1 MTNMKINPENVSPLF
16 ARLRDRAKLSEWL
29 VSYYFSPEKRD
40 RVWFNSGVDA
50 NNVLAYI
57 SDPRSGFPLS
67 PSDVCDDWNIKKSLK
82 GDFAAIDFDAVAAK
96 PVKGKK
102 EAIYNTGDISLKD
115 IGQELHGITAM
126 MALKLETSGTAK
138 MQLMTGRN
146 RDGMEAA
153 MERINEAHKTV
164 AADFTAL
171 LKASGNTSKFLDA
184 IKKAYQITPLEMEDI
199 KTNRE
204 LKMITFL
211 MGQDDIDI
219 IDYLRGDILKQD
231 NRMKS
236 FQTMISKHL
245 YPSKKRGRP
254 KKNAN

>member
-1 MTNMKINPENVSPLF
+1 MKINPENVSPLF

-29 VSYYFSPEKRD
+29 VSYYFSPAKRD
-40 RVWFNSGVDA
+40 RVWFNSGVDV

-57 SDPRSGFPLS
+57 SYPRSGFPLS

-82 GDFAAIDFDAVAAK
+82 GDFAAIDFDAVGAK

>member
-1 MTNMKINPENVSPLF
+1 MKINPENVNPLF
-16 ARLRDRAKLSEWL
+16 TRLRDRVKLSEWL
-29 VSYYFSPEKRD
+29 MRYYFNDNRKDSAWYSADVNED
-40 RVWFNSGVDA
+40 
-50 NNVLAYI
+50 NVLAYI

-67 PSDVCDDWNIKKSLK
+67 PSDVCDDWAIKKSLK
-82 GDFAAIDFDAVAAK
+82 GDFAQIDFDAVAK

-102 EAIYNTGDISLKD
+102 EAIYNTGDVSLKD

-138 MQLMTGRN
+138 MQLMTGKN

-153 MERINEAHKTV
+153 MERISEAHRVVGDAYAT
-164 AADFTAL
+164 L
-171 LKASGNTSKFLDA
+171 LLSCNSVNAFLEA
-184 IKKAYQITPLEMEDI
+184 IKKAYQITPLEMQDI

-204 LKMITFL
+204 LKMIKFL
-211 MGQDDIDI
+211 MDQDATEISE
-219 IDYLRGDILKQD
+219 YLRGDILKQN

-236 FQTMISKHL
+236 FQTMVSKHL

>member
-1 MTNMKINPENVSPLF
+1 MKINPENVNPLF
-16 ARLRDRAKLSEWL
+16 TRLRDRVKLSEWL
-29 VSYYFSPEKRD
+29 MRYYFNDNRKDSAWYSADVNED
-40 RVWFNSGVDA
+40 
-50 NNVLAYI
+50 NVLAYI

-67 PSDVCDDWNIKKSLK
+67 PSDVCDDWAIKKSLK
-82 GDFAAIDFDAVAAK
+82 GDFAQIDFDAVAK

-102 EAIYNTGDISLKD
+102 EAIYNTGDVSLKD

-138 MQLMTGRN
+138 MQLMTGKN

-153 MERINEAHKTV
+153 MERISEAHRVVGDAYAT
-164 AADFTAL
+164 L
-171 LKASGNTSKFLDA
+171 LLSCNSVNAFLEA

-204 LKMITFL
+204 LKMIKFL
-211 MGQDDIDI
+211 MDQDATEISE
-219 IDYLRGDILKQD
+219 YLRGDILKQN

>member
-29 VSYYFSPEKRD
+29 VSYYFSPAKRD

-171 LKASGNTSKFLDA
+171 LKAYGNTSKFLDA

>member
-1 MTNMKINPENVSPLF
+1 MKINPENVNPLF
-16 ARLRDRAKLSEWL
+16 TRLRDRVKLSEWL
-29 VSYYFSPEKRD
+29 MRYYFNDNRKDSAWYSADVNED
-40 RVWFNSGVDA
+40 
-50 NNVLAYI
+50 NVLAYI

-67 PSDVCDDWNIKKSLK
+67 PSDVCDDWAIKKSLK
-82 GDFAAIDFDAVAAK
+82 GDFAQIDFDAVAK
-96 PVKGKK
+96 PAKGKK
-102 EAIYNTGDISLKD
+102 EAIYNTGDVSLKD

-138 MQLMTGRN
+138 MQLMTGKN

-153 MERINEAHKTV
+153 MERISEAHRVVGDAYAT
-164 AADFTAL
+164 L
-171 LKASGNTSKFLDA
+171 LLSCNSVNAFLEA

-204 LKMITFL
+204 LKMIKFL
-211 MGQDDIDI
+211 MDQDATEISE
-219 IDYLRGDILKQD
+219 YLRGDILKQN

-236 FQTMISKHL
+236 FQTMVSKHL

>member
-16 ARLRDRAKLSEWL
+16 SRLRDRAKLSEWL
-29 VSYYFSPEKRD
+29 MSYYFSDAKRD
-40 RVWFNSGVDA
+40 RVWFNSGVTSD
-50 NNVLAYI
+50 NVLAYI

-82 GDFAAIDFDAVAAK
+82 GDFANIDFDAVAK

-138 MQLMTGRN
+138 MQLMTGKN

-164 AADFTAL
+164 AAAFTTL
-171 LKASGNTSKFLDA
+171 LKASGKNANKFLEA

-211 MGQDDIDI
+211 MDQDDIDI

>member
-1 MTNMKINPENVSPLF
+1 MKINPENVNPLF
-16 ARLRDRAKLSEWL
+16 TRLRDQAKLAEWL
-29 VSYYFSPEKRD
+29 MRYYFNDNRKDAAWYSS
-40 RVWFNSGVDA
+40 RVNAG
-50 NNVLAYI
+50 NVLAYI

-67 PSDVCDDWNIKKSLK
+67 PSDVCDDWAIKKSLK
-82 GDFAAIDFDAVAAK
+82 GDFAAIDFDAVAKA
-96 PVKGKK
+96 PKGKK
-102 EAIYNTGDISLKD
+102 EAIYNTGDVSLKD

-146 RDGMEAA
+146 RDGMDAA
-153 MERINEAHKTV
+153 MERISEAHKTV
-164 AADFTAL
+164 SEAYAAL
-171 LKASGNTSKFLDA
+171 LLSCNSVNTFLDA
-184 IKKAYQITPLEMEDI
+184 IKKAYQITPLEMQDI

-204 LKMITFL
+204 LKMIQFL
-211 MGQDDIDI
+211 MKQDATEIAE
-219 IDYLRGDILKQD
+219 YLRGDILKQD

-236 FQTMISKHL
+236 FQTMVSKHL

>member
-1 MTNMKINPENVSPLF
+1 MKINPENVSPLF

-29 VSYYFSPEKRD
+29 VSYYFNPAKRD

-82 GDFAAIDFDAVAAK
+82 GDFAAIDFDAVGAK

-171 LKASGNTSKFLDA
+171 LKASGNTSKFFDA

>member
-1 MTNMKINPENVSPLF
+1 MNSMKINPENVNPLF

-29 VSYYFSPEKRD
+29 VSYYFSAEKRD
-40 RVWFNSGVDA
+40 RAWYNPGVNA
-50 NNVLAYI
+50 ENVLAYI
-57 SDPRSGFPLS
+57 SDPRSSFPLS
-67 PSDVCDDWNIKKSLK
+67 PADVCDDWAIKKSLK
-82 GDFAAIDFDAVAAK
+82 SDFAAIDFDAVATK

-102 EAIYNTGDISLKD
+102 EAIYNTGDVSLKN
-115 IGQELHGITAM
+115 IGNELHGITAM

-138 MQLMTGRN
+138 MQLMTGKN

-153 MERINEAHKTV
+153 MERISQAHREV
-164 AADFTAL
+164 ADAYATL
-171 LKASGNTSKFLDA
+171 LLSCNSVNAFLDA

-204 LKMITFL
+204 LKMIQFL
-211 MGQDDIDI
+211 MSQDATDIA
-219 IDYLRGDILKQD
+219 DYLRGDILKQD

>member
-1 MTNMKINPENVSPLF
+1 MNNMKINPENVNPLF
-16 ARLRDRAKLSEWL
+16 ARLRDRAKLSEWIMK
-29 VSYYFSPEKRD
+29 YYFNSNRKDAAWYNP
-40 RVWFNSGVDA
+40 RVNVD
-50 NNVLAYI
+50 NVLAYI
-57 SDPRSGFPLS
+57 SDTRSGFPLS
-67 PSDVCDDWNIKKSLK
+67 PTDVCDDWAIKKSLK
-82 GDFAAIDFDAVAAK
+82 GDFDQIDFDAAVK

-102 EAIYNTGDISLKD
+102 EAIYNTGDVSLKS
-115 IGQELHGITAM
+115 IGNELHGITAM

-138 MQLMTGRN
+138 MQLMTGKN

-153 MERINEAHKTV
+153 MERIDQAHREV
-164 AADFTAL
+164 ADAYATL
-171 LKASGNTSKFLDA
+171 LLSCSSVNAFLEA

-204 LKMITFL
+204 LKMIKFL
-211 MGQDDIDI
+211 MDQDAGDIA
-219 IDYLRGDILKQD
+219 DYLRGDIIKQD

>member
-1 MTNMKINPENVSPLF
+1 MKINPENVNPLF
-16 ARLRDRAKLSEWL
+16 TRLRDRVKLSEWL
-29 VSYYFSPEKRD
+29 MRYYFNDGRKDSAWYSADVNED
-40 RVWFNSGVDA
+40 
-50 NNVLAYI
+50 NVLAYI

-67 PSDVCDDWNIKKSLK
+67 PSDVCDDWAIKKSLK
-82 GDFAAIDFDAVAAK
+82 GDFAQIDFDASTK
-96 PVKGKK
+96 PPKGKK
-102 EAIYNTGDISLKD
+102 EAIYNTGDVSLKD

-138 MQLMTGRN
+138 MQLMTGKN

-153 MERINEAHKTV
+153 MERISEAHRVVGDAYAT
-164 AADFTAL
+164 L
-171 LKASGNTSKFLDA
+171 LLSCNSVNAFLEA
-184 IKKAYQITPLEMEDI
+184 IKKAYQITPLEMQDI

-204 LKMITFL
+204 LKMIKFL
-211 MGQDDIDI
+211 MDQDATEISE
-219 IDYLRGDILKQD
+219 YLRGDILKQN

-236 FQTMISKHL
+236 FQTMVSKHL

>member
-1 MTNMKINPENVSPLF
+1 
-16 ARLRDRAKLSEWL
+16 
-29 VSYYFSPEKRD
+29 
-40 RVWFNSGVDA
+40 
-50 NNVLAYI
+50 
-57 SDPRSGFPLS
+57 
-67 PSDVCDDWNIKKSLK
+67 
-82 GDFAAIDFDAVAAK
+82 
-96 PVKGKK
+96 
-102 EAIYNTGDISLKD
+102 
-115 IGQELHGITAM
+115 
-126 MALKLETSGTAK
+126 
-138 MQLMTGRN
+138 MQLMTGKN

-164 AADFTAL
+164 AAAFTTL
-171 LKASGNTSKFLDA
+171 LKASGKNTNKFLEA

-211 MGQDDIDI
+211 MDQDDIDI

>member
-1 MTNMKINPENVSPLF
+1 MKINPENVNPLF
-16 ARLRDRAKLSEWL
+16 TRLRDQAKLAEWL
-29 VSYYFSPEKRD
+29 MRYYFNDNRKDAAWYNS
-40 RVWFNSGVDA
+40 RVNAG
-50 NNVLAYI
+50 NVLAYI

-67 PSDVCDDWNIKKSLK
+67 PSDVCDDWAIKKSLK
-82 GDFAAIDFDAVAAK
+82 GDFAAIDFDAATKA
-96 PVKGKK
+96 PKGKK
-102 EAIYNTGDISLKD
+102 EAIYNTGDVSLKD

-146 RDGMEAA
+146 RDGMDAA
-153 MERINEAHKTV
+153 MERISVAHKTV
-164 AADFTAL
+164 SEAYAAL
-171 LKASGNTSKFLDA
+171 LLSCNSVNAFLDA
-184 IKKAYQITPLEMEDI
+184 IKKAYQITPLEMQDI

-204 LKMITFL
+204 LKMIQFL
-211 MGQDDIDI
+211 MKQDAMEIAE
-219 IDYLRGDILKQD
+219 YLRGDILKQD

-236 FQTMISKHL
+236 FQTMVSKHL

>member
-1 MTNMKINPENVSPLF
+1 MNSMKINPDNVNPLL

-29 VSYYFSPEKRD
+29 MRYYFNDNRT
-40 RVWFNSGVDA
+40 DA
-50 NNVLAYI
+50 IWYRSDVNEDNVLAYV
-57 SDPRSGFPLS
+57 SDPRSNFPLS
-67 PSDVCDDWNIKKSLK
+67 PADICDDWNIKKSLK
-82 GDFAAIDFDAVAAK
+82 SDFAAIDFDAVAAK

-102 EAIYNTGDISLKD
+102 EAIYNTGDVSLKD

-138 MQLMTGRN
+138 MQLMTGKN

-153 MERINEAHKTV
+153 MERISQAHREV
-164 AADFTAL
+164 ADAYATL
-171 LKASGNTSKFLDA
+171 LLSCKSVNTFLDA

-204 LKMITFL
+204 LKMIQFL
-211 MGQDDIDI
+211 MSQDATDIA
-219 IDYLRGDILKQD
+219 DYLRGDILKQD

>member
-1 MTNMKINPENVSPLF
+1 MNSMKINPENVNPLF

-29 VSYYFSPEKRD
+29 MRYYFNDNRRD
-40 RVWFNSGVDA
+40 ASWFNPHVNAD
-50 NNVLAYI
+50 NVLAYV

-67 PSDVCDDWNIKKSLK
+67 PSDVCDDWAIKKSLK
-82 GDFAAIDFDAVAAK
+82 GDFAQIDFDAVAK

-153 MERINEAHKTV
+153 MERISEAHRVVGEAFATLLLSSSSV
-164 AADFTAL
+164 TA
-171 LKASGNTSKFLDA
+171 FLEA
-184 IKKAYQITPLEMEDI
+184 IKKAYQITPLEMQDI

-204 LKMITFL
+204 LKMIKFL
-211 MGQDDIDI
+211 MDQDAADIV
-219 IDYLRGDILKQD
+219 DYLRGDILKQD

-236 FQTMISKHL
+236 FQTMVSKHL

>member
-1 MTNMKINPENVSPLF
+1 MNSMKINPDNVNPLL

-29 VSYYFSPEKRD
+29 MRYYFNDNRT
-40 RVWFNSGVDA
+40 DA
-50 NNVLAYI
+50 IWYRSDVTEENVLAYV
-57 SDPRSGFPLS
+57 SDPRSNFPLS
-67 PSDVCDDWNIKKSLK
+67 PSDICDDWAIKKSLK
-82 GDFAAIDFDAVAAK
+82 SDFAAIDFDAVAAK

-102 EAIYNTGDISLKD
+102 EAIYNTGDVSLKD

-138 MQLMTGRN
+138 MQLMTGKN

-153 MERINEAHKTV
+153 MERISQAHREV
-164 AADFTAL
+164 ADAYATL
-171 LKASGNTSKFLDA
+171 LLSCNSVNAFLEA

-204 LKMITFL
+204 LKMIKFL
-211 MGQDDIDI
+211 MDQDATEITE
-219 IDYLRGDILKQD
+219 YLRGDILKHD

>member
-1 MTNMKINPENVSPLF
+1 MNNMKINTENVSPLF
-16 ARLRDRAKLSEWL
+16 ARLRDREKLAEWL
-29 VSYYFSPEKRD
+29 MSYYFNDNRKDTAWYNP
-40 RVWFNSGVDA
+40 
-50 NNVLAYI
+50 NVTTDNIFAYI
-57 SDPRSGFPLS
+57 SDPKSGFPLS
-67 PSDVCDDWNIKKSLK
+67 PADVCDDWSIKKSLK
-82 GDFAAIDFDAVAAK
+82 SDFAQINFE
-96 PVKGKK
+96 PVQNLPKSKK
-102 EAIYNTGDISLKD
+102 EAIYNTGDVSLKD

-146 RDGMEAA
+146 RDGLEAA
-153 MERINEAHKTV
+153 MDRISEAHQIV
-164 AADFTAL
+164 AEAYATL
-171 LKASGNTSKFLDA
+171 LASCTSVNAFLEA

-204 LKMITFL
+204 LKMIQYL
-211 MGQDDIDI
+211 MSQESIDVI
-219 IDYLRGDILKQD
+219 EYLRGDILKHD

-236 FQTMISKHL
+236 FQTMLSKHL